1 MVQVAPEKWQ
11 ASSAR
16 VPSLPTNNQ
25 SVVHLEVQ
33 TCPLPSIAAFAN
45 GLSARAMPGSRRL
58 GKQFQWRRY
67 NIVTDSNVL
76 CKETFIWNN
85 VPCDKRGKLLPIGGA
100 AYTCNYTTSP

>member
-1 MVQVAPEKWQ
+1 MKYATSNPE
-11 ASSAR
+11 
-16 VPSLPTNNQ
+16 VLN
-25 SVVHLEVQ
+25 EVE
-33 TCPLPSIAAFAN
+33 
-45 GLSARAMPGSRRL
+45 M
-58 GKQFQWRRY
+58 Y